1 MSGISQEYKVLS
13 IPERLD
19 LALSA
24 TLEARWRPYLVRD
37 QHSQVKIYFSRRLD
51 LAPDEVEI
59 LLADADQTVR
69 LSCAKRE
76 DLSPEQVERCVRDR
90 DPNIRYCIARNV
102 LLTETQRERLLQDSD
117 ELVAR
122 AARKGPKIRATR
134 RRPGQAELI
143 R

>member
-1 MSGISQEYKVLS
+1 MSDLSEAYKALS

-24 TLEARWRPYLVRD
+24 ILDPGWRPCLVRD

-51 LAPDEVEI
+51 LGPDEVEV
-59 LLADADQTVR
+59 LLADPDQTVR

-102 LLTETQRERLLQDSD
+102 LLTQEQRERLLQDAD

-122 AARKGPKIRATR
+122 AARKGPKTRGTR

>member
-1 MSGISQEYKVLS
+1 MRDLSRDYKALS

-24 TLEARWRPYLVRD
+24 NLDEGWRPCLVRD
-37 QHSQVKIYFSRRLD
+37 QHSQVKIYFSRRVD
-51 LAPDEVEI
+51 LSPDEVEI
-59 LLADADQTVR
+59 LLGDPDQTVR

-102 LLTETQRERLLQDSD
+102 LLTQAHRERLLQDSD

-122 AARKGPKIRATR
+122 AARKGPKTRMTR

>member
-1 MSGISQEYKVLS
+1 MGDSSRDYKALP
-13 IPERLD
+13 IPDRLE

-24 TLEARWRPYLVRD
+24 DLDPHWRAHLVRD
-37 QHSQVKIYFSRRLD
+37 QHSQVKIYFSRRMD
-51 LAPDEVEI
+51 LTPEEVEL
-59 LLADADQTVR
+59 LLADPDQTVR

-76 DLSPEQVERCVRDR
+76 DLNPNQVERCVRDR

-102 LLTETQRERLLQDSD
+102 LLTDAQREQLMQDPD

-122 AARKGPKIRATR
+122 AAQKGPKTR
-134 RRPGQAELI
+134 GTRQRPGQAKLI